1 MTAQP
6 INLHSFPGRGDIASG
21 RYEYRSMPAERL
33 RQHAGL
39 VLVAAAE
46 RYAMPESLGLGMAL
60 TFISSSVTGASLVVA
75 DDLEART
82 PEVLAGITAWA
93 ASRSVDTPAGPMPVK
108 VLTRGQLCDPER
120 GVLTTTCY
128 TGGGWLLTADEGR
141 SLGLLADYWK
151 AARGNRFAGGF
162 MLGLPGWGEHEDR
175 TDKGGSRHRGWR
187 SKLHRP
193 TVLAKTIG
201 GHGLAAEFGKA
212 GRGGWAPGGSRAGHW
227 ERGRDGRALP
237 FLGRI
242 VDLIGP
248 AFAFDGIDTSD
259 LSEHLGAFDLP
270 DLDIPAAVPV
280 NAGSADH
287 LLAVAL
293 AVHRLAVALDAEAA
307 RWLTT
312 RDEASIGRAAIG
324 LRFMV
329 SPGSLAGAVWRRS
342 GVTPPLHKFGAPDDA
357 ALDRWA
363 AAGHGGW
370 AT

>member
-6 INLHSFPGRGDIASG
+6 INLHSFPGRGDIASDV
-21 RYEYRSMPAERL
+21 YEHRAMPAERL
-33 RQHAGL
+33 RQHAGT

-46 RYAMPESLGLGMAL
+46 RYVVSERWGLGIAL
-60 TFISSSVTGASLVVA
+60 TFISSSVTGVALVVA

-108 VLTRGQLCDPER
+108 VLTRGQLCDPDT

-141 SLGLLADYWK
+141 SLGLLADYWE
-151 AARGNRFAGGF
+151 AARGKRFAGGF

-193 TVLAKTIG
+193 TLRAKAIG
-201 GHGLAAEFGKA
+201 GHGLVAEFNKA
-212 GRGGWAPGGSRAGHW
+212 GRGGWAPDGFRAGHW
-227 ERGRDGRALP
+227 ERDRNGRMLP

-248 AFAFDGIDTSD
+248 AFAFDGLDTSD
-259 LSEHLGAFDLP
+259 LSEHLAAFDLP
-270 DLDIPAAVPV
+270 ALNVPAAVLV
-280 NAGSADH
+280 DTASADG

-293 AVHRLAVALDAEAA
+293 SAHRVAVVLDAEAA

-312 RDEASIGRAAIG
+312 RSEQSTGRAVVG
-324 LRFMV
+324 LRFMA
-329 SPGSLAGAVWRRS
+329 SPGSLAGAAWRRS
-342 GVTPPLHKFGAPDDA
+342 GVTPPLRKFGEPADA
-357 ALDRWA
+357 SLDRWA

-370 AT
+370 TT